1 MANASTLQSPS
12 RSRRV
17 AAKATWSLVAIVI
30 ASLVGC
36 GGGGESS
43 GGGGGIPPPPG
54 EPAVFQTA
62 TAVRV
67 SRATPFAGACLAVP
81 AGSTVYSD
89 AEVEPHLAVDRTN
102 PNHVVAAWQ
111 QDRLSD
117 GGARGLATSV
127 SIDGGLT
134 WDTPQPAPF
143 STCAGG
149 AFARVS
155 DPWVAVSGN
164 TVLQIGIAFTGAANS
179 VGARS
184 AVAVTRSVDGGVTWG
199 PGVLLVD
206 DDGNRLFNDK
216 EALTI
221 DTTDPR
227 YVYAVWDRIGL
238 DERGPTLL
246 ARSIDGGASWEP
258 ARTIYDPGAGRQTIG
273 NVPVTTPDG
282 RVHVFFVE
290 LGPDPDVPS
299 EIEAHV
305 AVIRSTDKGATWS
318 APTRIA
324 DARPVGTVTPQ
335 GGRPV
340 RSGEILGAFAS
351 DPDDGTL
358 YAVWQDSRF
367 SSGARDAIAF
377 SRSSDG
383 GLTWSPPSR
392 VNARADV
399 PAFTPTLAVLPGGA
413 IGVTYYDF
421 RQAGTATH
429 QPTDVWLTTSSN
441 GVDWTETRL
450 AGNFDMFDAP
460 DAGGLF
466 VGDYQGLDA
475 ADASTFLAL
484 YSRTNN
490 GDAANRT
497 DVYADRVPV
506 DLSWASSTTN
516 RTPSL
521 KTAAWS
527 ADAQGRVSQHL
538 ESLQDARRE
547 RWRTWREASPPP

>member
-12 RSRRV
+12 HPNRLAANATCPLVVV
-17 AAKATWSLVAIVI
+17 AL
-30 ASLVGC
+30 ASLAGC
-36 GGGGESS
+36 GGGGNSS
-43 GGGGGIPPPPG
+43 GGGGGNPPPPG

-67 SRATPFAGACLAVP
+67 SRATPFAGGCLTVP
-81 AGSTVYSD
+81 AGSTVYTN

-117 GGARGLATSV
+117 GGARGLATAV

-149 AFARVS
+149 PFARVS
-155 DPWVAVSGN
+155 DPWVAVAGN

-184 AVAVTRSVDGGVTWG
+184 AVVVSRSVDGGVTWG
-199 PGVLLVD
+199 PGLLLVD

-216 EALTI
+216 EALSI

-246 ARSIDGGASWEP
+246 ARSVDGGASWEP

-282 RVHVFFVE
+282 SVHVFFVE
-290 LGPDPDVPS
+290 LGPDPANTS
-299 EIEAHV
+299 GLEAHV
-305 AVIRSTDKGATWS
+305 AVIRSSDKGATWS

-324 DARPVGTVTPQ
+324 EARPVGTVTPQ
-335 GGRPV
+335 GGQPV
-340 RSGEILGAFAS
+340 RSGEILGTFAA

-367 SSGARDAIAF
+367 SSGARDAIAV
-377 SRSSDG
+377 SSSSDG
-383 GLTWSPPSR
+383 GLTWTAPSR

-399 PAFTPTLAVLPGGA
+399 PAFTPTMSVLPGGA

-421 RQAGTATH
+421 RQAGTATY
-429 QPTDVWLTTSSN
+429 QPTDFWLASSSN

-475 ADASTFLAL
+475 ANASTFLAL

-506 DLSWASSTTN
+506 MAGAVASGSVDAA
-516 RTPSL
+516 SM
-521 KTAAWS
+521 KTAPWS
-527 ADAQGRVSQHL
+527 AEAQARVSRHL
-538 ESLQDARRE
+538 AATREARVE
-547 RWRTWREASPPP
+547 RWRAWRESPPQ